1 MNIKHLFS
9 FLGLLLF
16 SGTIWPHPG
25 HVDHESIG
33 FFHGLLHPFTGFD
46 HLMAMFAVGLW
57 AAQQQGK
64 TRLAIPVTFISVM
77 LLGGLLGIYF
87 NITLPFVENAIAV
100 SVLALGLFVALT
112 IQLPLFLSIGIT
124 ALFAINH
131 GYAHGIE
138 IPTLDNPTGFAF
150 GFVLATAL
158 LHSLGYGLAYFMPTR
173 FAALTRILGVFSVG
187 AGLWLLTT

>member
-1 MNIKHLFS
+1 MNINYLFN

-16 SGTIWPHPG
+16 SSIVLAHPG
-25 HVDHESIG
+25 HTNHEFMG
-33 FFHGLLHPFTGFD
+33 FSHGFLHPFTGFD
-46 HLMAMFAVGLW
+46 HLMAMLAIGLW

-64 TRLAIPVTFISVM
+64 TRLAIPVTFVAAM
-77 LLGGLLGIYF
+77 LVGGLLGIYF
-87 NITLPFVENAIAV
+87 NTTLPFIENAIAV
-100 SVLALGLFVALT
+100 SVLALGLFVALA
-112 IQLPLFLSIGIT
+112 IRLPLFFSIGIT

-138 IPTLDNPTGFAF
+138 IPTLDNPIGFAL
-150 GFVLATAL
+150 GFVLATTL
-158 LHSLGYGLAYFMPTR
+158 LHGLGYGLAYFMPTR